1 MENIKIKNKRIWNMW
16 ENALIF
22 ACIVVIII
30 SWLSGCKK
38 VAFVFLIVALIMLI
52 EEIVRMRKYNNMISR
67 GEVLVGKVCEYMIYR
82 PWTYIKVVYIDPETE
97 QRYTY
102 STISVIVE
110 TYEVSK
116 ILDKNPDMYI
126 VVDKYMK
133 KHGAILLQEY
143 LAEKEEEI
151 QIIRYDEVC
160 RMKNMRGR

>member
-16 ENALIF
+16 ENVLIF

-30 SWLSGCKK
+30 SWLSDCKK
-38 VAFVFLIVALIMLI
+38 VAFVFLIVALIILI

-82 PWTYIKVVYIDPETE
+82 PWTYIKVAYIDPETE

>member
-1 MENIKIKNKRIWNMW
+1 M
-16 ENALIF
+16 ALI
-22 ACIVVIII
+22 I
-30 SWLSGCKK
+30 
-38 VAFVFLIVALIMLI
+38 LI

-82 PWTYIKVVYIDPETE
+82 PWTYIKVAYIDPETE